1 MFKNF
6 LESYWFNVIFAVLAG
21 FFAVMQ
27 EVWIGAALPFINVAS
42 LVVLVAVGI
51 SICAEIV
58 KMICFPRNFS
68 WKKVL
73 IGGAAGIVVGLITL
87 LLV

>member
-27 EVWIGAALPFINVAS
+27 EVWIGAALPFINVAL

-58 KMICFPRNFS
+58 KMICFPRSFS

-73 IGGAAGIVVGLITL
+73 IGGAAGSVVGLITL